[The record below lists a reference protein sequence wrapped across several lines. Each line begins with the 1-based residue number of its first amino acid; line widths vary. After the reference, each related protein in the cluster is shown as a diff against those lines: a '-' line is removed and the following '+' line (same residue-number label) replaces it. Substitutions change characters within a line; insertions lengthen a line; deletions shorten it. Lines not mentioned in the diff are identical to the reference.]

1 VTAKGVWW
9 MKFAAWF
16 AIIVGLLM
24 IGQWLTFLARGQV
37 PELYSEPVR
46 LSFHL
51 FAELATAIAL
61 LMSGV
66 ALLRHLVW
74 GSTLY
79 LLAAGMLIYTVMVS
93 PGYFAQQG
101 EWGMVAMFG
110 LLLVLA
116 IANVINLM
124 RAKAL

>member
-1 VTAKGVWW
+1 

-37 PELYSEPVR
+37 PELYSELIR
-46 LSFHL
+46 LAFHL
-51 FAELATAIAL
+51 LAELATAIAL